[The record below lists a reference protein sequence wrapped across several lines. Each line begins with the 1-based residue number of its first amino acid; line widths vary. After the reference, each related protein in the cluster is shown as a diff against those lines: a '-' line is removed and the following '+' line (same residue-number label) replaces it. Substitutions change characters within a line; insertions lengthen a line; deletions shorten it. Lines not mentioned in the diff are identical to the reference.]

1 LTFTWEGSA
10 AVRAGKLALDDEKK
24 LQYRIECNYFS
35 ADLADSAAA
44 DRTLSFRP
52 RSSLIYQCLDR
63 DIESPSRIDHIER
76 LPRDVTFT
84 GIAPTTGRKF
94 KPHGPFTS
102 TAAIF
107 GVEVELN
114 QMCAGMR

>member
-1 LTFTWEGSA
+1 M
-10 AVRAGKLALDDEKK
+10 
-24 LQYRIECNYFS
+24 
-35 ADLADSAAA
+35 
-44 DRTLSFRP
+44 
-52 RSSLIYQCLDR
+52 LIAEEYLGGN
-63 DIESPSRIDHIER
+63 S
-76 LPRDVTFT
+76 
-84 GIAPTTGRKF
+84 